1 MTNRELDT
9 LVAEKVMSSEF
20 DVPHYSTSIEAAMQV
35 VARLAI
41 PDSARSPEFEL
52 VLSDDYVQ
60 VRFYDDVWVGA
71 DTAPRAICL
80 AALRHVG
87 VEVVL

>member
-9 LVAEKVMSSEF
+9 LVAEKVMSREH
-20 DVPHYSTSIEAAMQV
+20 VPPYSTSIEEAMSV

-41 PDSARSPEFEL
+41 PDPARSPEFAL
-52 VLSDDYVQ
+52 VLSDGYVQ

-87 VEVVL
+87 VEVLL